1 MNLEKIIK
9 YSGYLSSGLFILIG
23 FIVSFEVISRYIF
36 NAPTIWVNEISRF
49 LQIWATYLALTYSF
63 HKNDFIRITV
73 IYDRLGEFGKKIL
86 DSVSKGAW
94 QMWLD
99 HQTMLINENN
109 LNLFEES
116 SQAYLKEQMEK
127 YFFSDN
133 DLDQIKG
140 YIPK

>member
-1 MNLEKIIK
+1 MSKVYCVKLNKELE
-9 YSGYLSSGLFILIG
+9 GL
-23 FIVSFEVISRYIF
+23 ER
-36 NAPTIWVNEISRF
+36 APYPGE
-49 LQIWATYLALTYSF
+49 
-63 HKNDFIRITV
+63 
-73 IYDRLGEFGKKIL
+73 LGNKIL
-86 DSVSKGAW
+86 DSVSKDAW

-109 LNLFEES
+109 LNLFEDS
-116 SQAYLKEQMEK
+116 SQSYLKEQMEK

>member
-1 MNLEKIIK
+1 MSKVYCVKLNKELDGLE
-9 YSGYLSSGLFILIG
+9 
-23 FIVSFEVISRYIF
+23 R
-36 NAPTIWVNEISRF
+36 APYPGK
-49 LQIWATYLALTYSF
+49 L
-63 HKNDFIRITV
+63 
-73 IYDRLGEFGKKIL
+73 GKKIL
-86 DSVSKGAW
+86 DSVSKEAW

-116 SQAYLKEQMEK
+116 SQSYLKEQMEK